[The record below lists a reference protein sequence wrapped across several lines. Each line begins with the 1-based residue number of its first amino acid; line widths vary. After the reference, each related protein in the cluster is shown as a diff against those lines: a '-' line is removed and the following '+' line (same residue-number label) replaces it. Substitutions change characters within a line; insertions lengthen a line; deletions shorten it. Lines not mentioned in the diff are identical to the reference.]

1 LLNAIKNITLSSSRN
16 VRKDK
21 KQCSGGS
28 MNLNKPNWEIAAG
41 TETGYVRKENQDR
54 MSWTQVPWGQL
65 YIVADGIGGH
75 AGGARAAELTV
86 QGLER
91 YLAKASEEIG
101 IEDVIRDAFCKTNK
115 DVFDKAHTGDPET
128 EGMGSTAVILLISGQ
143 IAKVAHVG
151 DSRAYLYRDGKL
163 RLLTKDHT
171 QVQRFVDAGM
181 MRPEKARNH
190 PSASLLERAIGH
202 RPTVAMDIGA
212 DLVVKE
218 GDGILLCSD
227 GLSGC
232 ADDREIEAAIND
244 SSSPQ
249 ETVNR
254 LLNLALKNGGED
266 NVTVQFVRYGNRTE
280 ARRSDYNGNLKS
292 IISAILIASFAGGAS
307 VLTYMLV
314 KNTAEENVSSLRTT
328 INQLDSV
335 LIQQISK
342 IKELDEQ
349 VAHLNANVS
358 ERNLELVNAKNAERR
373 AADQVR
379 KLENQLGLE
388 TRAKKRLE
396 DKLKLTAKEINTE
409 EKQRV
414 IGNQLVKKFEEK
426 ESTLK
431 KRIRVLETQLRL
443 LLLRSPVEDKEGK

>member
-1 LLNAIKNITLSSSRN
+1 
-16 VRKDK
+16 
-21 KQCSGGS
+21 

-54 MSWTQVPWGQL
+54 MSWAQVPWGQL

-91 YLAKASEEIG
+91 YLAKTSEGIR
-101 IEDVIRDAFCKTNK
+101 IEDAIRDAFCKTNK
-115 DVFDKAHTGDPET
+115 DVYDKAHSGDPAT

-190 PSASLLERAIGH
+190 PSATLLERAIGH
-202 RPTVAMDIGA
+202 RPTVAMDIA
-212 DLVVKE
+212 SDLVLKE

-232 ADDREIEAAIND
+232 ADDREIEAAMNE
-244 SSSPQ
+244 SSTPQ

-254 LLNLALKNGGED
+254 LINLALKNGGED
-266 NVTVQFVRYGNRTE
+266 NVTVQFVRYGNRSE
-280 ARRSDYNGNLKS
+280 VRRSDYNGKLKS
-292 IISAILIASFAGGAS
+292 IIPAILIASFAGGAS

-314 KNTAEENVSSLRTT
+314 KNTAEENVSSLRKT

-335 LIQQISK
+335 LIQQITK

-349 VAHLNANVS
+349 VAHLNDNVS
-358 ERNLELVNAKNAERR
+358 ERDLELVNTKNAERR
-373 AADQVR
+373 AANQVR

-388 TRAKKRLE
+388 IRAKKRLE
-396 DKLKLTAKEINTE
+396 DKLKLTTQVINTG
-409 EKQRV
+409 EKQKA
-414 IGNQLVKKFEEK
+414 IATQMVKKFEEK

-431 KRIRVLETQLRL
+431 KRIRILETQLRL
-443 LLLRSPVEDKEGK
+443 LLLRSPVSDKEGK